1 MAHLYYEIPLPRLFE
16 MTTEEFLQLC
26 SDFLAAAVK
35 EDSDRETD
43 EAARQYALKR
53 FGFDPGDPEF
63 GSLGAW

>member
-1 MAHLYYEIPLPRLFE
+1 VAHLYFEVPLPRLFD
-16 MTTEEFLQLC
+16 MTTAEFLQMC

-35 EDSDRETD
+35 EDHDRETD
-43 EAARQYALKR
+43 EAARQYAVKR